1 MICVNCGN
9 ENAEGARFCNSC
21 GATLSPSQIPVGIGS
36 LAASGEVGAAIQAE
50 EKDELIGRTIEGRYR
65 IDGLI
70 GLGSVYRVTR
80 LLIGDE
86 VAMKIL
92 HTERVADPHAGER
105 FRREAQAAAR
115 LKHPNAVSIHD
126 FGITSDG
133 LQYLVMELL
142 EGQSLRQI
150 IKQEGPLPS
159 SVAAEI
165 TTQVCAA
172 LDEAHRRHIVH
183 RDIKPDNI
191 IIHSSLA
198 GLRVKVLDF
207 GIAKLRDDVASHLTQ
222 TGSVMGT
229 PHYMSPEQ
237 CLGEELDSRADIYSM
252 GIVLYEMLCGRVP
265 FNSPVSTA
273 VVVQH
278 VNQPPQSLRTINTGI
293 SQQVEAVVF
302 HALEKRRDAR
312 PATAGAL
319 ARELTAAVHP
329 TGLQAQGHST
339 WPQMS
344 GPLQPREMSQ
354 PISRGQPPTHV
365 TEETVIRGAARTP
378 TANEMPATVHLRTAP
393 TSRGGPTPS
402 VRSTP
407 LDRLRHLTG
416 STVPSGALGA
426 ARTNQR
432 LY

>member
-1 MICVNCGN
+1 MICAACAN
-9 ENAEGARFCNSC
+9 ENVEGARFCNNC
-21 GATLSPSQIPVGIGS
+21 AAPLSPSQIPDGVGS
-36 LAASGEVGAAIQAE
+36 LPPTGQVVLANE
-50 EKDELIGRTIEGRYR
+50 EEKKDELIGRTIEGRYR
-65 IDGLI
+65 IDSLI
-70 GLGSVYRVTR
+70 GFGGMGSVYRVTR

-92 HTERVADPHAGER
+92 HTERVADPRAGER

-115 LKHPNAVSIHD
+115 LKHPNAVSIYD

-133 LQYLVMELL
+133 FQYLVMELL

-150 IKQEGPLPS
+150 IKQEGPLSPF
-159 SVAAEI
+159 AAVEV
-165 TTQVCAA
+165 TNQVCAA
-172 LDEAHRRHIVH
+172 IDEAHRQHIVH

-191 IIHSSLA
+191 IINSTVA

-278 VNQPPQSLRTINTGI
+278 VNQPPPSLCTINIGI
-293 SQQVEAVVF
+293 SSHIEAVVF
-302 HALEKRRDAR
+302 HALEKPRDAR
-312 PATAGAL
+312 PPTAGAL
-319 ARELTAAVHP
+319 ARELSAAVHSGGAP
-329 TGLQAQGHST
+329 AFSYST
-339 WPQMS
+339 WPLTS
-344 GPLQPREMSQ
+344 GPLQP
-354 PISRGQPPTHV
+354 PTHV
-365 TEETVIRGAARTP
+365 SEET
-378 TANEMPATVHLRTAP
+378 
-393 TSRGGPTPS
+393 
-402 VRSTP
+402 
-407 LDRLRHLTG
+407 
-416 STVPSGALGA
+416 
-426 ARTNQR
+426 
-432 LY
+432 